1 MVLLIGYVLK
11 LKPRLAHVN
20 HFLQQLPHLWRLAF
34 LTPRLIIL
42 PIVQPP
48 RNNEGAADTG
58 HTVSSGVPVMF
69 CSRPGSIIIIT
80 SINIKV
86 WRTFRFLNL
95 RRVGIITFRV
105 NIRNEG

>member
-69 CSRPGSIIIIT
+69 CSRPGIIIIIT
-80 SINIKV
+80 SINLKV
-86 WRTFRFLNL
+86 GEHFVF
-95 RRVGIITFRV
+95 
-105 NIRNEG
+105 